1 MERQLVRTVAIM
13 VVIAA
18 LGGIFLTDR
27 ADRVARARR
36 AAVAAAAADS
46 SAAAAANPDS
56 VRFVAAALAVYDADR
71 RSEARPWLRSLP
83 RMAGAG
89 DADPRP
95 PGQGRTYDP
104 GRSFRRGPFSG
115 LTPRLPAPARVMFP
129 DQNVTITAQPVG
141 APSAVRREQPVF
153 AGGALHLRRE
163 AAGRRSPS
171 GSAIPGGFVTR

>member
-56 VRFVAAALAVYDADR
+56 VRFVAAARAAYDADR
-71 RSEARPWLRSLP
+71 RARGLEPLAVRILSYAP
-83 RMAGAG
+83 DSAGAVVMLIPDRLVQG
-89 DADPRP
+89 ADATIRVGLSGAATILRP
-95 PGQGRTYDP
+95 
-104 GRSFRRGPFSG
+104 
-115 LTPRLPAPARVMFP
+115 
-129 DQNVTITAQPVG
+129 
-141 APSAVRREQPVF
+141 
-153 AGGALHLRRE
+153 
-163 AAGRRSPS
+163 
-171 GSAIPGGFVTR
+171 